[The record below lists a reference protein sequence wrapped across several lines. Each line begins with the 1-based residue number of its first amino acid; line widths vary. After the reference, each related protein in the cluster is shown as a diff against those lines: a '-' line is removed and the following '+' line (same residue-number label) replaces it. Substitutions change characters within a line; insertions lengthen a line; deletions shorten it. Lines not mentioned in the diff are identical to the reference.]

1 MIETLKLISK
11 QRRATSGVAFL
22 YIYIAPFLNF
32 NCNVVKTGTEE
43 CQMLGP
49 QHEPAIVDFTDSWPH
64 SNQHVSDKLLY
75 YEPLTTI
82 CRLCTLTSNET
93 TWPPVLV
100 LNLELPI
107 RSLRLKFIENLYKI
121 SNRKVF
127 PLQYQRRMG
136 MEPLLQVE
144 ALSLT
149 SQPVS
154 SAEGE

>member
-1 MIETLKLISK
+1 MAPQQSTCIRQTPLL
-11 QRRATSGVAFL
+11 RA
-22 YIYIAPFLNF
+22 
-32 NCNVVKTGTEE
+32 
-43 CQMLGP
+43 
-49 QHEPAIVDFTDSWPH
+49 
-64 SNQHVSDKLLY
+64 
-75 YEPLTTI
+75 LTTI